1 MTKRYIAVSIILLV
15 CFLSVSYCEVYYIG
29 PNKLLDDADNHLTL
43 SQFVNN
49 SSDYLR
55 NDTQLTFIPG
65 NYSLEFTLLVENIHS
80 FTLSVKPLL
89 ASRAIIICNHNATF
103 EFRKIDVVIV
113 GDLDFVGCFENYVMS
128 VGQFQMEHSKFYS
141 EGLVNSTVLTIDES
155 IATLDRVAFISTVR
169 GSVQKSAA
177 YRNLSGSCLS
187 LLPDRTTI
195 ILSWKSNTVITQS
208 WFEGNNV
215 GLGTIIENH
224 DSDITILNT
233 TFTRNVATII
243 LYSTSSQ
250 GNTTSIYESN
260 FIKNVGA
267 VACSLASNMLISGS
281 IFINNSAPIVMIY
294 VTDFNDE
301 RILQILDSESTLGMI
316 ISHSAFIG
324 NSAPHSVVNTNGTV
338 ITIVN
343 HSKFTNNIGGI
354 IMNTWNGSTADI
366 SHSEFVDNVGS
377 LTSSLNSASVS
388 TGTLILFYG
397 DQISVS
403 HCEFINNRMDRGVI
417 FIRYYVSANNLTITK
432 NTFIDNRTAYDVF
445 ISSDC
450 KPGLSSSFG
459 SPRARCIECPRN
471 HLVIVTLVYT
481 AAGIAIIIFMLAL
494 NMTVAIGTLNGIHF
508 YANIVAANADTYFFR
523 FLSRASF
530 VKLFISWLNLDIGF
544 DVCVFDGLQPQFK
557 GLIQLLFPAYI
568 ILLVIIVIV
577 ASECSSKFTKVIS
590 KGNPVAVLAT
600 MTLLS
605 YAIFLNAILG
615 SINFQY
621 FQLAYMAHAMLILQ
635 EKKEEFQSLYKKVI
649 GQKFIIHF

>member
-1 MTKRYIAVSIILLV
+1 MKMTKRYIAVSIILLV

-103 EFRKIDVVIV
+103 EFRKVDVVII

-155 IATLDRVAFISTVR
+155 SATLDRVAFIFTVR
-169 GSVQKSAA
+169 ESVQKSAA

-187 LLPDRTTI
+187 LLPDTTTI

-250 GNTTSIYESN
+250 SNTTIIDESN
-260 FIKNVGA
+260 FIWNIGA
-267 VACSLASNMLISGS
+267 VVCSLASNMLISGS
-281 IFINNSAPIVMIY
+281 IFINNSAPNVMIF
-294 VTDFNDE
+294 VTDFNNDE
-301 RILQILDSESTLGMI
+301 RSVQILDSKSTSGMN

-324 NSAPHSVVNTNGTV
+324 NSAPLSIVRTRGRVS
-338 ITIVN
+338 TIVD
-343 HSKFTNNIGGI
+343 HSKFTNNIAGGI
-354 IMNTWNGSTADI
+354 IYTWNGSTVDI
-366 SHSEFVDNVGS
+366 SHSVFIENVVSHTSPNPAS
-377 LTSSLNSASVS
+377 LS
-388 TGTLILFYG
+388 TGALILFYG
-397 DQISVS
+397 DQVSVS
-403 HCEFINNRMDRGVI
+403 HCEFI
-417 FIRYYVSANNLTITK
+417 K
-432 NTFIDNRTAYDVF
+432 N
-445 ISSDC
+445 
-450 KPGLSSSFG
+450 
-459 SPRARCIECPRN
+459 
-471 HLVIVTLVYT
+471 
-481 AAGIAIIIFMLAL
+481 
-494 NMTVAIGTLNGIHF
+494 
-508 YANIVAANADTYFFR
+508 
-523 FLSRASF
+523 
-530 VKLFISWLNLDIGF
+530 
-544 DVCVFDGLQPQFK
+544 
-557 GLIQLLFPAYI
+557 
-568 ILLVIIVIV
+568 
-577 ASECSSKFTKVIS
+577 
-590 KGNPVAVLAT
+590 
-600 MTLLS
+600 
-605 YAIFLNAILG
+605 
-615 SINFQY
+615 
-621 FQLAYMAHAMLILQ
+621 
-635 EKKEEFQSLYKKVI
+635 
-649 GQKFIIHF
+649 